1 MKNYDTIYVDGQW
14 IPSDGKTT
22 LSVFDSTNEEVMAT
36 IPEGTASDVAKAAR
50 AAKAAFISWS
60 TTPPATRAEYLN
72 AISDALAAR
81 MDEISSAISR
91 ETGMS
96 KMLSNMIQVGL
107 PIGSFKQAAVLA
119 ESFEFEKQVG
129 TVLTGQ
135 ISGSHCQFW
144 CQRQTIQIPRFF
156 YHGHTQDQTC
166 SFDA

>member
-1 MKNYDTIYVDGQW
+1 MKNYDAIYVDGQW
-14 IPSDGKTT
+14 IPSDGKKT

-60 TTPPATRAEYLN
+60 TTPPATRAKYLN

-81 MDEISSAISR
+81 MDEISSAITR

-129 TVLTGQ
+129 SSLVVREPIGVV
-135 ISGSHCQFW
+135 G
-144 CQRQTIQIPRFF
+144 
-156 YHGHTQDQTC
+156 
-166 SFDA
+166 